1 VEEIPVDCCRLVPT
15 AEQAREAPR
24 ASLRLAFCERCGFVQ
39 NDAFD
44 PARVDYTAAYEDS
57 QAFSPRFL
65 AFAAALAERLV
76 ETYGLHG
83 RHVVELGC
91 GKGDFL
97 ALLCERSGGSGLGI
111 DPAWQPGR
119 LASPAL
125 ARLRFRR
132 EFWRGEPEALRAD
145 LVCCRHTLEHLRE
158 PRVFLEQV
166 RAALADAPGCVLF
179 LEVPDVA
186 RVLEEGAFWDLYYE
200 HCSYFSLGSLARL
213 LRRCDFEP
221 LRLAAEYGEQYL
233 LADARPASGAAGGP
247 FAGED
252 DLERLARGVERFA
265 VRLPR
270 LREAWRARLAS
281 LRAQGRRAVLWGA
294 GSKAV
299 GFLST
304 LGITD
309 DVELVVDINPHKQG
323 MYLSGTGQRIAA
335 PEDLVGYRPDVVV
348 PMNPIYRDEIA
359 ARLRQLGVAAPVLDL
374 AEMGPAGA

>member
-1 VEEIPVDCCRLVPT
+1 VADVPVDCCRLVPT
-15 AEQAREAPR
+15 AAQARAAPR
-24 ASLRLAFCERCGFVQ
+24 AALRLAFCAGCGFVQ
-39 NDAFD
+39 NEAFD
-44 PARVDYTAAYEDS
+44 PALVDYTAAYEDS

-65 AFAAALAERLV
+65 AFAGALADRLV
-76 ETYGLHG
+76 ETYGLRG
-83 RHVVELGC
+83 RHVAELGC

-119 LASPAL
+119 LTSPAV
-125 ARLRFRR
+125 ARLAFRR
-132 EFWRGEPEALRAD
+132 EFWRGEPEPLRAD
-145 LVCCRHTLEHLRE
+145 LVCCRHTLEHLPE
-158 PRVFLEQV
+158 PRAFLEQV
-166 RAALADAPGCVLF
+166 RAALAPGCVLF

-213 LRRCDFEP
+213 LRRCGFDL
-221 LRLAAEYGEQYL
+221 LRLAAEYGGQYL
-233 LADARPASGAAGGP
+233 LADARPGSGDSGSAFP
-247 FAGED
+247 GED
-252 DLERLARGVERFA
+252 DLARLAGAVEGFA
-265 VRLPR
+265 ARLPR
-270 LREAWRARLAS
+270 LRQAWRERLAS

-304 LGITD
+304 LGITE

-335 PEDLVGYRPDVVV
+335 PEDLVDYRPDLVV